1 MKYGEGGSEAS
12 VKSEGLVG
20 AIDTDT
26 RFGVFSDAF
35 LKEIC
40 FALEADRL
48 HPFERVPSFEV
59 TVAAKAKEELVSTEF
74 DVVAHHGGVHSDQF
88 DGKGVNNEFHFD
100 CNGAANDLDDSRFR
114 EPVD

>member
-12 VKSEGLVG
+12 VKGEGLVG
-20 AIDTDT
+20 AIDTDA

-35 LKEIC
+35 LKEVC
-40 FALEADRL
+40 FALKADCL
-48 HPFERVPSFEV
+48 HPFEWVPGFEV
-59 TVAAKAKEELVSTEF
+59 TVAAMAKEESVSTEF

-88 DGKGVNNEFHFD
+88 DGKGVDNEFHFD
-100 CNGAANDLDDSRFR
+100 CDGAANDLDDSRFR